1 MGVTVTTWLTVCRSF
16 MHVEQRHN
24 LGRAEAVRRIN
35 AGVEE
40 LLGRDLP
47 AGVVVTGV
55 SRTWSEDTM
64 RFSFTAKKG
73 FFGVPISGVV
83 QVTEDLAAL
92 DAELPGL
99 LSAFIP
105 EEKIRGDLQ
114 TRLAQI
120 LSPGGPG

>member
-1 MGVTVTTWLTVCRSF
+1 MR
-16 MHVEQRHN
+16 VEQKHN

-35 AGVEE
+35 AGIEG
-40 LLGRDLP
+40 LLGQELP

-55 SRTWSEDTM
+55 SRAWSEDTL

-83 QVTEDLAAL
+83 RVTEELVAL
-92 DAELPGL
+92 EADLPGIL
-99 LSAFIP
+99 TAFIP

-114 TRLAQI
+114 TKLAQM
-120 LSPGGPG
+120 LSSGGPG